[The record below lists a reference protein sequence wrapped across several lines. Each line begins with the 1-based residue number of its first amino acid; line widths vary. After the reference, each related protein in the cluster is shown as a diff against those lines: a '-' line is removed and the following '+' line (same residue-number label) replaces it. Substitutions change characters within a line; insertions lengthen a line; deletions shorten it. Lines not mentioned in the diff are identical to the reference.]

1 MLFAFICAYWCPTLF
16 PCQTMFA
23 YITII
28 RWVSLVE
35 QELHTLPKI
44 DVPTRWLVS
53 LVCSIFLCSVLFV
66 ISFLFFR
73 QLSDLQFRSLIS
85 YVGSANFSSFNTL
98 WLWTLFQPF
107 NLMHLYFRQDT
118 NVWGK
123 ARFISDLSPKKPV
136 RQALWIT
143 FQQALVTGCLFQHLL
158 GVGTL

>member
-1 MLFAFICAYWCPTLF
+1 MITFFFKRKISYPIDIFNNLLSVILYGIHVLIMLFAFICAYWCPTLF

-44 DVPTRWLVS
+44 YMFQLACQWS
-53 LVCSIFLCSVLFV
+53 SVCSISIFLCSVLFA

-73 QLSDLQFRSLIS
+73 QLSDLQFRSLIT
-85 YVGSANFSSFNTL
+85 YVGFANFSSFNTL

-107 NLMHLYFRQDT
+107 NIMHLYFR
-118 NVWGK
+118 
-123 ARFISDLSPKKPV
+123 
-136 RQALWIT
+136 
-143 FQQALVTGCLFQHLL
+143 
-158 GVGTL
+158 